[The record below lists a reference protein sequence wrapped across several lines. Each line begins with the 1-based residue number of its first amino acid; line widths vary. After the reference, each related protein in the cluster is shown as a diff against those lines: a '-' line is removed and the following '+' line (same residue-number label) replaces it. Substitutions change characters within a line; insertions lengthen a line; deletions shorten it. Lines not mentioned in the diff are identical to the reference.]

1 MLPFYGLRRSSEQT
15 SHAIDR
21 VQHYSEQCTG
31 AVIESNAIVQWLV
44 QTLGYRG
51 KVGFTGV
58 SLGGAMSALGS
69 LFCNVPNVSV
79 PFIPANCPVDAYVVG
94 ALSKTVDWSIFNEGK
109 KSVYDLLRFMDIADT
124 AATIRKNAI
133 RNGTEHLQPKRVYL
147 QASARHDRYIPL
159 ESSSELAK
167 QMQALPNM
175 QHSEFTLLKGGH
187 VSAFVFHRN
196 TYLEMINRAMEL
208 LEI

>member
-1 MLPFYGLRRSSEQT
+1 MLPFYGLRRSSEQL
-15 SHAIDR
+15 SHVIDR

-31 AVIESNAIVQWLV
+31 AVIESNAIIQWLV
-44 QTLGYRG
+44 QTLGHRG

-69 LFCNVPNVSV
+69 LFCNVPNVSI

-94 ALSKTVDWSIFNEGK
+94 ALSKTIDWSMFAEGK

-124 AATIRKNAI
+124 AASVRKNAEQE
-133 RNGTEHLQPKRVYL
+133 NKVHLQPKRVYL

-159 ESSSELAK
+159 ESSTELAK
-167 QMQALPNM
+167 QMMALPNM
-175 QHSEFTLLKGGH
+175 QYGEFTLLKGGH
-187 VSAFVFHRN
+187 VSAFLFHREK
-196 TYLEMINRAMEL
+196 YLEMINRAF
-208 LEI
+208 EILKI